1 MSTATVTLQETELF
15 EELDK
20 LNSDLRDA
28 SRLLGRRE
36 ARYLV
41 DMYYAIQDFR
51 IQASAQIRSSESEEP
66 DRVLDWVF
74 TSTKRLENNIQKSLG
89 MFAAEYQVGQWAQS
103 ICGIGP
109 VISAG
114 FLAHLDIR
122 LCKTAGQFWR
132 FAGLDPT
139 AVWEKK
145 TKRPWNAKLKVLCW
159 KLGESFVK
167 VHNNDKDFYG
177 TIYAERKGVEFLRN
191 VRGEFAEQA
200 KTKLEAVRIGKDT
213 EAFKW
218 YSGCVS
224 EELCSQYFALDSSKR
239 AGFVNKHCGEPG
251 SETAMLPPAHIHSR
265 AKRYAVKL
273 FLSHLHDVMHRDFY
287 GEAPP
292 VPYSFEKCEGNHR
305 HFIEVPNHPFGGD
318 GKSLKEL
325 FEANESE

>member
-1 MSTATVTLQETELF
+1 MSVATLPEPELF

-51 IQASAQIRSSESEEP
+51 IQAAAQIRSSESEEP

-74 TSTKRLENNIQKSLG
+74 NSTKRLENNIKNSLG
-89 MFAAEYQVGQWAQS
+89 MFAKEYNVGQWEQS

-139 AVWEKK
+139 TKWEKK

-177 TIYAERKGVEFLRN
+177 QIYVARKDLELERNE
-191 VRGEFAEQA
+191 RGEFAGQA
-200 KTKLEAVRIGKDT
+200 IDKLEAIRIGKDT
-213 EAFKW
+213 EAYKW
-218 YSGCVS
+218 YAGCVS
-224 EELCSQYFALDSSKR
+224 RELSSQYFTLDSSR
-239 AGFVNKHCGEPG
+239 RTGFINKNCGEPG
-251 SETAMLPPAHIHSR
+251 SEMGKLPPAHIHSR

-273 FLSHLHDVMHRDFY
+273 FLSHLHEIMYRDFY
-287 GEAPP
+287 GDDPP
-292 VPYSFEKCEGNHR
+292 VPYSFEHSEGNHR
-305 HFIEVPNHPFGGD
+305 HYIDQPNNPVDGD
-318 GKSLKEL
+318 GNSLTEL
-325 FEANESE
+325 FEANV

>member
-1 MSTATVTLQETELF
+1 MPVATLSEPELF
-15 EELDK
+15 GELDK

-51 IQASAQIRSSESEEP
+51 IQAAAQIRSSESEEP
-66 DRVLDWVF
+66 DRVLEWVF
-74 TSTKRLENNIQKSLG
+74 NSTKRLENNIKNSLG
-89 MFAAEYQVGQWAQS
+89 MFAREYNVGQWEQS

-139 AVWEKK
+139 CKWEKK

-177 TIYAERKGVEFLRN
+177 KIYVARKDLELERN
-191 VRGEFAEQA
+191 ARGEFSEQA
-200 KTKLEAVRIGKDT
+200 KAKLESVRIGKDT
-213 EAFKW
+213 EAYKH
-218 YSGCVS
+218 YSDG
-224 EELCSQYFALDSSKR
+224 R
-239 AGFVNKHCGEPG
+239 
-251 SETAMLPPAHIHSR
+251 LPPGHIHAR

-273 FLSHLHDVMHRDFY
+273 FLSHLHEVMYRDFY
-287 GEAPP
+287 DDDPP
-292 VPYSFEKCEGNHR
+292 APYSFEHSEENHR
-305 HFIEVPNHPFGGD
+305 HYIDPPNYPFDGD
-318 GKSLKEL
+318 GKSLKVL
-325 FEANESE
+325 FEAN